1 MRHLLNSLCIT
12 LFCLAAPVVR
22 AAGVKTTCS
31 GCEPGELAFARS
43 EIDSLFAPAI
53 AGTELE
59 GNCRIRLE
67 CDPSIDDGSFGYRS
81 EDGRRITVYG
91 GDPISVTN
99 GLHTLLE
106 RMGFLFDIT
115 GVTRPE
121 RADLAALDH
130 ADVRIRPNVRWRG
143 IRQHVN
149 FPMDI
154 SSYPIDQAKRYLEN
168 LVRMRF
174 NKFVVHSY
182 IFMWHEEPVS
192 QDSTNYAGSF
202 FYGHRHDFSD
212 SPFLKSVNREN
223 RSIFC
228 IPDIE
233 PCYDDVPERS
243 KRAVAWMGELLDY
256 AKSLGLYVQFSYEP
270 RHSTVERAV
279 RLGQIIAR
287 TYPRIDALE
296 LMTEETGGWG
306 PSCTAEEVRAKLL
319 EFFPSDVLSDTLAMN
334 AIRDRQPDMAELYH
348 QIGTNM
354 EAIRRMECDPGMKGI
369 RKFVLGIYCSIPDQV
384 GPAYHLALKYLPG
397 HDISIMPSHGSDGV
411 AAAVERIVTDPADLR
426 HTQIY
431 SWIEFDGLMYMQ
443 QNAIDGLERLFGH
456 VERLGGGEMLH
467 SICFNHWRS
476 AENRTTFRFAADAC
490 LSRGVSRGAFYEE
503 YARRL
508 GIRDAE
514 TYAEAMRLINEA
526 DSYATVNLG
535 NIGFCWVGAWS
546 NGSLFTWMKRENIDR
561 CSALYAAAGARIAA
575 VRAGTRSLP
584 GLEYLDLLVNRI
596 DCSILYLEAFRHASA
611 LEPFTRSTH
620 GSLSEQDRAAA
631 ASLCTRSLRL
641 FDRYMELYASLMP
654 DRGSLGTVV
663 SVWFAPMHGLKVLRN
678 RLTGIPLEQQ
688 APVAESA
695 DEPPLPILY
704 QTN

>member
-43 EIDSLFAPAI
+43 EIDAFFAPAI

-306 PSCTAEEVRAKLL
+306 PSYTAEEVRAKLL
-319 EFFPSDVLSDTLAMN
+319 EFFPSDVLSDTLVMN

-411 AAAVERIVTDPADLR
+411 AAAVERIVSDPADLR
-426 HTQIY
+426 RTQIY

-546 NGSLFTWMKRENIDR
+546 NGGLFTWSFGGQNGDKWLQK
-561 CSALYAAAGARIAA
+561 SAL
-575 VRAGTRSLP
+575 
-584 GLEYLDLLVNRI
+584 
-596 DCSILYLEAFRHASA
+596 
-611 LEPFTRSTH
+611 
-620 GSLSEQDRAAA
+620 
-631 ASLCTRSLRL
+631 
-641 FDRYMELYASLMP
+641 
-654 DRGSLGTVV
+654 
-663 SVWFAPMHGLKVLRN
+663 
-678 RLTGIPLEQQ
+678 
-688 APVAESA
+688 
-695 DEPPLPILY
+695 
-704 QTN
+704 

>member
-1 MRHLLNSLCIT
+1 MRHLLNSLCII
-12 LFCLAAPVVR
+12 LLCLAAPVVR

-43 EIDSLFAPAI
+43 EIDAFFAPAI

-306 PSCTAEEVRAKLL
+306 PSYTAEEVRAKLL
-319 EFFPSDVLSDTLAMN
+319 EFFPSDVLSDTLVMN

-369 RKFVLGIYCSIPDQV
+369 RKFVLGIYCSIPDHV
-384 GPAYHLALKYLPG
+384 GPAYHLAVEVSCPAT
-397 HDISIMPSHGSDGV
+397 ISRSCRRTAATGWRRPWSESSPTGRSAAHPDLFVDRVRRPDVHAAERDRRVG
-411 AAAVERIVTDPADLR
+411 AAVR
-426 HTQIY
+426 
-431 SWIEFDGLMYMQ
+431 
-443 QNAIDGLERLFGH
+443 H
-456 VERLGGGEMLH
+456 VERSRRGDAAQHLLQPLAECGEPDDVPFCRGRLPL
-467 SICFNHWRS
+467 SG
-476 AENRTTFRFAADAC
+476 C
-490 LSRGVSRGAFYEE
+490 LPRG
-503 YARRL
+503 
-508 GIRDAE
+508 
-514 TYAEAMRLINEA
+514 
-526 DSYATVNLG
+526 
-535 NIGFCWVGAWS
+535 
-546 NGSLFTWMKRENIDR
+546 
-561 CSALYAAAGARIAA
+561 
-575 VRAGTRSLP
+575 
-584 GLEYLDLLVNRI
+584 
-596 DCSILYLEAFRHASA
+596 IL
-611 LEPFTRSTH
+611 
-620 GSLSEQDRAAA
+620 
-631 ASLCTRSLRL
+631 
-641 FDRYMELYASLMP
+641 
-654 DRGSLGTVV
+654 
-663 SVWFAPMHGLKVLRN
+663 
-678 RLTGIPLEQQ
+678 
-688 APVAESA
+688 
-695 DEPPLPILY
+695 
-704 QTN
+704 